1 MDMTEIE
8 ILLTD
13 HDLQR
18 MTGRAR
24 STWQKDRLT
33 GRGPR
38 FIRIGRLVRYRQ
50 SDVELWLES
59 HMSGSGPAE

>member
-1 MDMTEIE
+1 MTEIE

-13 HDLQR
+13 HDLER

-33 GRGPR
+33 GRRPR
-38 FIRIGRLVRYRQ
+38 FIRVGRLVRYRH
-50 SDVELWLES
+50 SDVEHWLES
-59 HMSGSGPAE
+59 QLSDSEPAV

>member
-1 MDMTEIE
+1 MTEIE

-13 HDLQR
+13 HDLEH

-38 FIRIGRLVRYRQ
+38 FIRVGRLVRYRQ
-50 SDVELWLES
+50 SDVEHWLEAQTS
-59 HMSGSGPAE
+59 DSEPAV